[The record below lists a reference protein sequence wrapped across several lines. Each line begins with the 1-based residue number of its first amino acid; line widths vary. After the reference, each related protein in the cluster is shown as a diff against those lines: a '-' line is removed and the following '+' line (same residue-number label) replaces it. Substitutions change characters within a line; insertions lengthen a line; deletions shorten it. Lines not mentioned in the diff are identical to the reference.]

1 MTHPSCFGL
10 PSVYLPTSPVCGSCT
25 SQARC
30 VPSCHR
36 MLVALSDKLDVTGNL
51 ALLERTGL
59 VVLSEATPAI
69 DGATTIEAPAAQA
82 VRVNLA
88 IDAPAQLL
96 LDGLPV
102 RVAKFLKPLI
112 ERGQDVKARHSLAA
126 GNNPFDLSTPRWL
139 QFTGARLLGCS
150 FTKAELRALF
160 VREFDW
166 SDATAS
172 SRVSIVVSLFPA
184 LRIAT
189 VSGDR
194 IVCTP
199 SVTASGSNWRI
210 AAWTSSTAASG
221 FWAVRITR
229 FT

>member
-1 MTHPSCFGL
+1 MAHPSCFGL
-10 PSVYLPTSPVCGSCT
+10 PSVYLPSTPTCGQCK

-59 VVLSEATPAI
+59 VVLSEATLPV
-69 DGATTIEAPAAQA
+69 DGATTIEAPVAQA

-112 ERGQDVKARHSLAA
+112 ERGQDVKARRSLAA
-126 GNNPFDLSTPRWL
+126 GKNPFDASTPRWL
-139 QFTGARLLGCS
+139 QFTGARLLLQNS
-150 FTKAELRALF
+150 FTKSDLRAMY
-160 VREFDW
+160 VREFEW

-189 VSGDR
+189 VMGDR

-199 SVTASGSNWRI
+199 SATGDH
-210 AAWTSSTAASG
+210 
-221 FWAVRITR
+221 
-229 FT
+229 